1 MKTNSSQSKENS
13 KELFPKLFIGQLL
26 PPFLRKEKRMAFLQ
40 AALAPFQ
47 ALLKSTLEATKEVEY
62 NIASPP
68 TASKIK
74 MQIEEKYER
83 KIFIDKNSNNS
94 EENYKWK
101 LAGENDKELKNLK
114 KEVLGEIDKRMI
126 AGAKRS
132 SIALYDKSGKN
143 KLYPED

>member
-1 MKTNSSQSKENS
+1 
-13 KELFPKLFIGQLL
+13 
-26 PPFLRKEKRMAFLQ
+26 MAFLQ

-62 NIASPP
+62 NIVSPP
-68 TASKIK
+68 TASNIK
-74 MQIEEKYER
+74 KQIEEKYEK
-83 KIFIDKNSNNS
+83 KIFFDEDSDNSP
-94 EENYKWK
+94 EEKYKWK